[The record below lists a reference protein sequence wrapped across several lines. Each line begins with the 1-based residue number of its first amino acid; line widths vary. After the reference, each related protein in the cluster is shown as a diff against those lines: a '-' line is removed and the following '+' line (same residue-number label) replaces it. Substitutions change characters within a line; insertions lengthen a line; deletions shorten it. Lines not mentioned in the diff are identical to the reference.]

1 MLLQVLIITNNRES
15 LLINSNE
22 DSQKLID
29 DVKVNLRIY
38 FLFALL
44 KNIE

>member
-29 DVKVNLRIY
+29 DVKVNLGIY